1 MAAATP
7 APIAARR
14 LALVPSG
21 RPVLVELVAPR
32 ERREG
37 SWDCAYRIRGLGRM
51 RAGRALGEDSLQAL
65 QLALE
70 AVRREL
76 EPFGARLT
84 WTGEAGELGLPA
96 SVPDYFGGAFRRR
109 VERLVQL
116 EAERE
121 TRRLQAPEP
130 P

>member
-1 MAAATP
+1 MTVATP

-14 LALVPSG
+14 LTLVPSG

-32 ERREG
+32 ERRGG

-121 TRRLQAPEP
+121 ARRLQAPEP